1 MSKTIELLEARLQE
15 ATDKNTCSNGRM
27 PPEEEEIHLQLL
39 RAYSKN
45 ASKNLADYSS
55 LCYKRTFLYREYFN
69 YGRLDDARKMYL
81 AMEAADRKYRKTHG
95 SNFMLDYIDNRL
107 KKIYRTQKSLK
118 FKEKYSD
125 SLAKAY
131 DTVARIKP
139 MVYLRPAAEW
149 YTDAA
154 RRLYG
159 KKDYAKSEA
168 LMKKAIAKYAK
179 AYDDEYETPPEI
191 MTSLHFLSELYRITG
206 RTELQLKTLRKA
218 LSYAKMYAEWDCNFN
233 RYIDKYKDCIKEAKA
248 TSKK

>member
-1 MSKTIELLEARLQE
+1 MLKTIELLEARLQE

-27 PPEEEEIHLQLL
+27 SSEEEEIHLQLL

-81 AMEAADRKYRKTHG
+81 AMEAADRKYRKIHG
-95 SNFMLDYIDNRL
+95 
-107 KKIYRTQKSLK
+107 KSLK

-179 AYDDEYETPPEI
+179 TYDDEYETPPEI

-206 RTELQLKTLRKA
+206 RTELQLKALRKA

-233 RYIDKYKDCIKEAKA
+233 RYVDKYKDCIKEAKA

>member
-81 AMEAADRKYRKTHG
+81 AMEAADRKYRKIHG

-107 KKIYRTQKSLK
+107 KKIYRTQKSLRV
-118 FKEKYSD
+118 FI
-125 SLAKAY
+125 
-131 DTVARIKP
+131 R
-139 MVYLRPAAEW
+139 
-149 YTDAA
+149 
-154 RRLYG
+154 
-159 KKDYAKSEA
+159 
-168 LMKKAIAKYAK
+168 
-179 AYDDEYETPPEI
+179 
-191 MTSLHFLSELYRITG
+191 
-206 RTELQLKTLRKA
+206 
-218 LSYAKMYAEWDCNFN
+218 
-233 RYIDKYKDCIKEAKA
+233 
-248 TSKK
+248 